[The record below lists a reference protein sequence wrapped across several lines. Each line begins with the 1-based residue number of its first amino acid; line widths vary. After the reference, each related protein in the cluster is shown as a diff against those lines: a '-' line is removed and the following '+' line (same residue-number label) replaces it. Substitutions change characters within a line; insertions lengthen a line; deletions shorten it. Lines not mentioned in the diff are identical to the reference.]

1 MCSCPL
7 ENSKPY
13 ALGSHKSSLPRGG
26 SKFGVGEQIPLGPI
40 AVDGPGDAGKRA
52 DSERGT
58 PGDLGKA

>member
-1 MCSCPL
+1 MRLVLINP
-7 ENSKPY
+7 PY
-13 ALGSHKSSLPRGG
+13 RAVT